1 MALSVKEVFRTVQG
15 EGSLAGTPA
24 VFLRLGGCNLWS
36 GHEDSRGNGVGDCAK
51 WCDTDFINAE
61 KMEVDVLVS
70 LVEKEAVGMN
80 KPLVVITGGEPLLQL
95 KKKSGSE
102 LLSELRKKGFKI
114 AIETNGTVE
123 IPIMLRAK
131 LDHITVSPKVLNADQ
146 KSLANIKTRSGT
158 DLKVVVPS
166 PMAELLAEMGL
177 WKFEHFFVQPKDVN
191 ADNGE
196 SSLEQTIQLAEKH
209 GFRISVQTHKML
221 GLP

>member
-1 MALSVKEVFRTVQG
+1 MALAVKEVFRTVQG

-36 GHEDSRGNGVGDCAK
+36 GHENTRGNGLGDCAS

-61 KMEVDVLVS
+61 KVEVAP
-70 LVEKEAVGMN
+70 LVEMVRNKAAGM
-80 KPLVVITGGEPLLQL
+80 KSPLVVITGGEPLLQL
-95 KKKSGSE
+95 KKQSGVE
-102 LLSELRKKGFKI
+102 LLSELRKSGFKI

-131 LDHITVSPKVLNADQ
+131 LDHITVSPKVLNKDP
-146 KSLANIKTRSGT
+146 KSLRNIKIRRGT

-166 PMAELLAEMGL
+166 PMADMLKEMSN
-177 WKFEHFFVQPKDVN
+177 WEFEHFFVQPKDVG
-191 ADNGE
+191 ADNGK
-196 SSLEQTIQLAEKH
+196 SSLSTTIELAEKY